1 MPLHFFQIVLCLHKP
16 KDVRNVPDLIP
27 QILRTDST
35 GMPLEWIAYQEA
47 ARLISLDMVQ
57 YAFGSIITRLHGGI
71 NAFSQQQSTLDI
83 NAILVTRGRNR
94 EYDKGRFIPPLNN
107 NTLFR
112 RDQNLCLYCGKQHPK
127 QLLSRDHVRPL
138 SQGGRDH
145 WKNVVTACKRCNN
158 HKADRTPE
166 QANMK
171 LLAIPFVPNYAEY
184 IYLQGRHIIADQM
197 EFLLNHFPK
206 NSPLRK
212 RVRERLGKA

>member
-1 MPLHFFQIVLCLHKP
+1 VLCLHKP

-57 YAFGSIITRLHGGI
+57 YAFGSIIT
-71 NAFSQQQSTLDI
+71 
-83 NAILVTRGRNR
+83 
-94 EYDKGRFIPPLNN
+94 
-107 NTLFR
+107 
-112 RDQNLCLYCGKQHPK
+112 K